1 MLATMSFLALE
12 LGEEDESYAPALRW
26 AAKRSEIAILCAE
39 GFGDPSRPR
48 SGPQRPT
55 G

>member
-12 LGEEDESYAPALRW
+12 LGEAEDSFAPALRW

-39 GFGDPSRPR
+39 GFGDVEAAVWAAAR
-48 SGPQRPT
+48 T